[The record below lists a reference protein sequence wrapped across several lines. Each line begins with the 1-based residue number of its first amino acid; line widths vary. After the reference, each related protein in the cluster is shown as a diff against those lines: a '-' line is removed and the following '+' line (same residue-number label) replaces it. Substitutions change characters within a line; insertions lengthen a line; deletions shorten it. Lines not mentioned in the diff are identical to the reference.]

1 LLPLGRFFNLAQEM
15 LKLQSLELKKN
26 TKHVEEIYLYIVVY
40 FLSFVV
46 LVKSTYHFLFLPKKG

>member
-1 LLPLGRFFNLAQEM
+1 M